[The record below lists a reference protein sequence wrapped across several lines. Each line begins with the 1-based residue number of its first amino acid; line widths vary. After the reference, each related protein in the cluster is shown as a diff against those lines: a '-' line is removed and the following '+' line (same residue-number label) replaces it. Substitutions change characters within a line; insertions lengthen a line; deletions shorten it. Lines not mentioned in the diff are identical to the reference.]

1 MCPFFALFGL
11 PVLITQRILALTGP
25 AGTGKTTTIRLLS
38 ESFGFEV
45 LEWKNGISDRPPT
58 YGSSPVSP
66 IFSYLTV
73 EVDDLQSQDYSS
85 VYEDYESNLSKFE
98 AFMTR
103 AATCND
109 LFQQNS
115 AGPSKTTQRSKR
127 RVVLLEDLPNILHSK
142 TQAQFHNALRALV
155 NSTPSNPPVPL
166 VLIISDAGMRGEARD
181 ERISEGR
188 GMASEKLQTI
198 DIRTVLP
205 RELIGGPYVTEIG

>member
-1 MCPFFALFGL
+1 MCFFCLAYL
-11 PVLITQRILALTGP
+11 PVLTTQRILALTGP

-38 ESFGFEV
+38 ESLGFEI

-58 YGSSPVSP
+58 YGSSSASL
-66 IFSYLTV
+66 ISAYLTI
-73 EVDDLQSQDYSS
+73 ETDDAQSQDYSS
-85 VYEDYESNLSKFE
+85 IYDDYESNLNKFE

-103 AATCND
+103 ASSCND

-115 AGPSKTTQRSKR
+115 AGPSKPSQTSKR

-142 TQAQFHNALRALV
+142 TQAQFHDTLRALV
-155 NSTPSNPPVPL
+155 NCTPSNPPVPL
-166 VLIISDAGMRGEARD
+166 VLIISDTGMRGEARD

-188 GMASEKLQTI
+188 GMGSDKLQTL